1 MQHNMIKQEEQTCLL
16 QENLQ
21 QFIEEISALRS
32 LAEVAG
38 VTGHLLEDLDDFK
51 RQVKH
56 LDASEWN
63 QKQVRELKRNEL
75 ARLSLVVLRNSY
87 LEAS

>member
-21 QFIEEISALRS
+21 QFIEEISALCS

-38 VTGHLLEDLDDFK
+38 VTGHLLEDIDDFK

-56 LDASEWN
+56 LDVSEWN

-87 LEAS
+87 LKAS

>member
-1 MQHNMIKQEEQTCLL
+1 MQHNMIKQEKQNCVL

-21 QFIEEISALRS
+21 QFIEEISALCS

-38 VTGHLLEDLDDFK
+38 VTGHPLEDLDDFK

-63 QKQVRELKRNEL
+63 RKEVRELKRNEL
-75 ARLSLVVLRNSY
+75 VRLSLVVLRNSY
-87 LEAS
+87 LKAS